1 MPDTEN
7 NINQEDSKA
16 KRERLMIYLRG
27 MSAGVLL
34 TMIIFAVIAGVVI
47 GRSGKEPS
55 GADVLTSLKTRQ
67 KMGGVADL
75 ISKNYYYD
83 ADPDLLETYLFKGIA
98 AGLDDPYAAYYSSP
112 EREDV
117 DRGNEGQ
124 YFGIGISFSMT
135 DEGEMEIVDVYPGSA
150 ADKAGIK
157 PGDIVL
163 EVEGEPV
170 TGLSSDE
177 AADLISAREE
187 AGQVT
192 MLLDRDEEQI
202 SVTASFEMVKT
213 SVITSRMLDAETG
226 YICLPQ
232 FTTAAA
238 QEFPDILKDLQEKGA
253 KRLVLDIRD
262 NPGGLLE
269 SVCDIFGTFR
279 ANEEIVHILRKDKQE
294 ETITT
299 GDEAVFTGTVAL
311 LVNGRS
317 ASASELLAGGI
328 QDLKIGPV
336 IGEQTYGKGVIQST
350 YYFRDGSA
358 VKFTTEKYLTAHRR
372 DIDGIGVE
380 PDVVIENM
388 DETDQERILETAL
401 KEASEWKSE

>member
-7 NINQEDSKA
+7 NNMNEEEKA
-16 KRERLMIYLRG
+16 RRERVMTYLRG
-27 MSAGVLL
+27 MSAGALL

-47 GRSGKEPS
+47 GKSRREPS

-67 KMGGVADL
+67 KMAGVAEL

-83 ADPDLLETYLFKGIA
+83 ADPELLETYLFKGIA
-98 AGLDDPYAAYYSSP
+98 AGLDDPYADYYSAP

-124 YFGIGISFSMT
+124 YFGIGITFFMN
-135 DEGEMEIVDVYPGSA
+135 DEGRMEISDVYEGSA
-150 ADKAGIK
+150 ADKAKIQ

-163 EVEGEPV
+163 EVEGEAV
-170 TGLSSDE
+170 TGLPADE
-177 AADLISAREE
+177 AADLISACEE
-187 AGQVT
+187 AGKVS
-192 MLLDRDEEQI
+192 MLLERDGEEI
-202 SVTASFEMVKT
+202 PVTASFEMVRT
-213 SVITSRMLDAETG
+213 SVITSRMLDEETA
-226 YICLPQ
+226 YIRLPQ

-238 QEFPDILKDLQEKGA
+238 EEFPEILAGLRDKGA

-269 SVCDIFGTFR
+269 SVCDIFGCFR
-279 ANEEIVHILRKDKQE
+279 AKEEIVRILRKDEKE

-299 GDEAVFTGTVAL
+299 GEEAVFEGTVAV
-311 LVNGRS
+311 LVNSRS

-358 VKFTTEKYLTAHRR
+358 VKFTTEKYLTAHGR
-372 DIDGIGVE
+372 DIDKTGVE
-380 PDVVIENM
+380 PDVVIGNM
-388 DETDQERILETAL
+388 DEMTEEQILETAV

>member
-7 NINQEDSKA
+7 NHLKEEDKG
-16 KRERLMIYLRG
+16 KRERVMTYLRG
-27 MSAGVLL
+27 MSAGALL
-34 TMIIFAVIAGVVI
+34 TMVIFAAIAGVVI
-47 GRSGKEPS
+47 GKSRLKPS
-55 GADVLTSLKTRQ
+55 GADVLTSVKTRQ
-67 KMGGVADL
+67 KMAGVADL

-83 ADPDLLETYLFKGIA
+83 ADPELLETYLFKGIA
-98 AGLDDPYAAYYSSP
+98 AGLDDPYAAYYSAP
-112 EREDV
+112 EREGV
-117 DRGNEGQ
+117 DRGNEGE
-124 YFGIGISFSMT
+124 YFGIGITFYMT
-135 DEGEMEIVDVYPGSA
+135 DEGRMEITDVYAGSA
-150 ADKAGIK
+150 ADKAGIL

-163 EVEGEPV
+163 EVEGTPV
-170 TGLSSDE
+170 DGLTADE
-177 AADLISAREE
+177 AASLISGFEE
-187 AGQVT
+187 AGKVT
-192 MLLDRDEEQI
+192 MLIERDGEQV
-202 SVTASFEMVKT
+202 SASPVFEMVKT
-213 SVITSRMLDAETG
+213 SVITSRMLDEETG

-232 FTTAAA
+232 FTAAA
-238 QEFPDILKDLQEKGA
+238 AKEFPDVLAKLRDKGA

-279 ANEEIVHILRKDKQE
+279 ANEEIVRIRRKDEQE
-294 ETITT
+294 QTITT
-299 GDEAVFTGTVAL
+299 GEEAVFDGTVAV
-311 LVNGRS
+311 LVNSRS

-358 VKFTTEKYLTAHRR
+358 VKFTTEKYLTAHGR
-372 DIDGIGVE
+372 DIDQTGVE

-388 DETDQERILETAL
+388 DGTDEKLILETAL